1 MEEDFNEYM
10 TYYKSLPLKEK
21 QTIIIDQLKML
32 TTLTHKMCEE
42 IGQDNEMILN
52 TELSDLKDD
61 NYTEDDFAEAVITLV
76 NSVQNSICDFDLKLT
91 EISERLQEN

>member
-21 QTIIIDQLKML
+21 QAIIINQLKML
-32 TTLTHKMCEE
+32 ATLTNKMCEE
-42 IGQDNEMILN
+42 IGQDNRMILN
-52 TELSDLKDD
+52 TELSDLKND

-91 EISERLQEN
+91 EISENL